1 MNNQRKN
8 LAEFEDFI
16 KRFRLV
22 PPKKTRFY
30 VYWVERFIK
39 YYKFRSSKPLKQTI
53 AAYLE
58 TMETDS
64 RFAEWQVKQ
73 AADAIL
79 LYAEKYLKSDKRP
92 LALSINYP
100 VDLKKDVS
108 DKIFNKTSWKGILD
122 KLHESLRLRH
132 YSPRTEKSYRIW
144 INKFRNYVNDR
155 DPLLLEGKEVKD
167 FLTHIALHDRVSAS
181 TQNQAFNAL
190 LYLFRNILQKDLSNL
205 KDTIRARRR
214 RKLPVVLTREEVQ
227 QLFSFLESPYIL
239 MAQLLYGSGLRLLEC
254 IRLRVKDIDFANNVL
269 IIRAG
274 KGEKDRTT
282 ILADK
287 IKESL
292 KSHLHR
298 IKRLH
303 REDLA
308 ERYNV
313 TTLPDA
319 LEKKYPN
326 ANKEWAWQWVFPSK
340 SLVLHPKNGK
350 VLRHH
355 IQPSTL
361 QRKIKEAVRKSDISK
376 PASCHTLRHSFAT
389 HLLEAGHNIRTIQE
403 LMGHKN
409 VNTTMI
415 YTHVVR
421 KSYSDISSPLDKL

>member
-1 MNNQRKN
+1 MEIHRNN
-8 LAEFEDFI
+8 LVEFEDFL
-16 KRFRLV
+16 KSHRLV
-22 PPKKTRFY
+22 PPEKARFY
-30 VYWVERFIK
+30 VYWVDRFLK
-39 YYKFRSSKPLKQTI
+39 YYQYRPSEPLEQNI
-53 AAYLE
+53 ASYLE

-64 RFAEWQVKQ
+64 RFADWQVKQ

-79 LYAEKYLKSDKRP
+79 LFADKYLQSKPSFLTNGSLDSKPAGSNNRSH
-92 LALSINYP
+92 LAGW
-100 VDLKKDVS
+100 KE
-108 DKIFNKTSWKGILD
+108 IFN
-122 KLHESLRLRH
+122 KLHESMRLRH

-144 INKFRNYVNDR
+144 INKFRKYWNNR
-155 DPLLLEGKEVKD
+155 EPLTLEGADVKK
-167 FLTHIALHDRVSAS
+167 FLSHIALHDRVSAS

-190 LYLFRNILQKDLSNL
+190 LYLFRNILQKNLSDLA
-205 KDTIRARRR
+205 DTVRARQRR
-214 RKLPVVLTREEVQ
+214 RLPVVLTREEIHR
-227 QLFSFLESPYIL
+227 LFSFLEGTYLL
-239 MAQLLYGSGLRLLEC
+239 MAQLLYGSGLRILEC
-254 IRLRVKDIDFANNVL
+254 IQLRVKDIDFANNLL

-274 KGEKDRTT
+274 KGEKDRSTV
-282 ILADK
+282 LPDK

-292 KSHLHR
+292 RAHLQR
-298 IKRLH
+298 MKKLH
-303 REDLA
+303 DQDLA
-308 ERYNV
+308 KGYKG

-340 SLVLHPKNGK
+340 SLVVHPLSGM

-355 IQPSTL
+355 VQPSTL
-361 QRKIKEAVRKSDISK
+361 QRMVKEALRKSGISK

-415 YTHVVR
+415 YTHVAR